1 MISNQVFY
9 HFIKIFSYWPKRN
22 SILKKYCLFEKNMF
36 IILSNGYKPS
46 LKQQTNFQNNMTVMV
61 IDTLQ
66 FSKRMQNAGLNQK
79 IAEELAEAI
88 KDSTS
93 ISTENIAT
101 KQDLLAAQKDIE
113 VINKD
118 IKAVETNLRKEF
130 NVNETNLRQE
140 INIVRQEIK
149 MSEQRMIIKI
159 GAMITMSVAVIAWL
173 NSVIH

>member
-1 MISNQVFY
+1 
-9 HFIKIFSYWPKRN
+9 
-22 SILKKYCLFEKNMF
+22 
-36 IILSNGYKPS
+36 
-46 LKQQTNFQNNMTVMV
+46 MV

-101 KQDLLAAQKDIE
+101 KQGLFSVQKDVEI
-113 VINKD
+113 INKD
-118 IKAVETNLRKEF
+118 IKSL
-130 NVNETNLRQE
+130 E
-140 INIVRQEIK
+140 INIKKELNLRISHSESGLRQEIK
-149 MSEQRMIIKI
+149 MSEQRMIIEI

>member
-1 MISNQVFY
+1 MA
-9 HFIKIFSYWPKRN
+9 
-22 SILKKYCLFEKNMF
+22 
-36 IILSNGYKPS
+36 
-46 LKQQTNFQNNMTVMV
+46 
-61 IDTLQ
+61 IDILQ
-66 FSKRMQNAGLNQK
+66 FSKRMQNAGLSQK

-118 IKAVETNLRKEF
+118 IKAVEVNLRKEI
-130 NVNETNLRQE
+130 NVTETNLRQE

>member
-1 MISNQVFY
+1 
-9 HFIKIFSYWPKRN
+9 
-22 SILKKYCLFEKNMF
+22 
-36 IILSNGYKPS
+36 
-46 LKQQTNFQNNMTVMV
+46 MV

-101 KQDLLAAQKDIE
+101 KQDLLATQKDIE

-118 IKAVETNLRKEF
+118 IKAVETNLRKEIKM
-130 NVNETNLRQE
+130 VETSLRVVETNLRQE
-140 INIVRQEIK
+140 IT

-159 GAMITMSVAVIAWL
+159 GAMITIAVAVVTWFNGA
-173 NSVIH
+173 IH